1 MYACV
6 NVMASG
12 AVSNLRMIAILFDT
26 LVSKNFLMA
35 RE

>member
-6 NVMASG
+6 NAMASG
-12 AVSNLRMIAILFDT
+12 GVSDLILFDT